1 MTRITPDH
9 LSRAAWVYVRQSTPR
24 QVRHNLESQG
34 RQYALRDRAH
44 QLGWSEVVV
53 SVDGDPHA
61 SVGVHNAL
69 VYWLL
74 LNPGFRQRPQTC
86 VEIASVG
93 CQLGC
98 QRRLAPGARIAS
110 IFAAARSC
118 SAGITW
124 A

>member
-1 MTRITPDH
+1 MPPNDRTRRVPNAF
-9 LSRAAWVYVRQSTPR
+9 SA
-24 QVRHNLESQG
+24 
-34 RQYALRDRAH
+34 
-44 QLGWSEVVV
+44 V

-61 SVGVHNAL
+61 SVGVHKAL

-98 QRRLAPGARIAS
+98 QRRLVPGARIAS